1 MTSKS
6 GASNLASTSPISR
19 LFSLMPHNVVNA
31 YGVMQRRLLR
41 YPERLA
47 DQITEAK
54 VNQTLFNQLTQSALA
69 LHETAKIK
77 TVEVHITNKLIGWH
91 PPKELNITACSAK
104 HRLWYRPS
112 VVDGLSLHPDDAY
125 ALVIRVADELGV
137 KEKLKG
143 KYYACTADGWSS
155 DPFDD
160 PIEAARAYRQRVV
173 SVELAHLQPQ
183 PLAPG
188 LEICTG
194 PRCFHILEVGDH
206 IVECVHFILMD
217 RTNVD
222 TGIACNAA
230 VMSLPNPFLTT
241 P

>member
-31 YGVMQRRLLR
+31 FGIMQRRLLR

-54 VNQTLFNQLTQSALA
+54 VNQT
-69 LHETAKIK
+69 
-77 TVEVHITNKLIGWH
+77 
-91 PPKELNITACSAK
+91 
-104 HRLWYRPS
+104 LWYRPS

-137 KEKLKG
+137 KEKVKG

>member
-31 YGVMQRRLLR
+31 FGIMQRRLLR
-41 YPERLA
+41 YPER
-47 DQITEAK
+47 
-54 VNQTLFNQLTQSALA
+54 
-69 LHETAKIK
+69 
-77 TVEVHITNKLIGWH
+77 
-91 PPKELNITACSAK
+91 
-104 HRLWYRPS
+104 
-112 VVDGLSLHPDDAY
+112 PDDAY

-137 KEKLKG
+137 KEKVKG